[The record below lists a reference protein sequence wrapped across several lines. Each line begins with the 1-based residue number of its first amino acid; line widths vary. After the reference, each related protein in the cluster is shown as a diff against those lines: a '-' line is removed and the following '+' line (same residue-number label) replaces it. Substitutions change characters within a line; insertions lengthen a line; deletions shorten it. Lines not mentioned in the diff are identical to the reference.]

1 MVKAPTSLW
10 LCLKPIDTKIIE
22 IQVDVFFQKLELELK
37 RRSIWKHHLQYIY
50 LHIHFIS
57 CEYIPNPIKIYLHRH
72 PFTTS
77 IATSPYKSPEPPCQ
91 RPCRRTSHVA
101 GLGGDPV
108 RPIPWDDDWHI
119 FTYILVGVLFD
130 TKKCIGKYTSPMDP
144 MFFFWALLIENISLK
159 RRIQTSREQKCW
171 FSQNP
176 FPLFR
181 YSTNP
186 PSLFEKIWKD
196 VFSPPSSTIFFGQ
209 HRAQWCHL
217 GSAMPPERPSLLH
230 SAVGR
235 DDGKLLW

>member
-1 MVKAPTSLW
+1 MDPMGLEEKTPIPKRRDASWIYAALGCRWEVTWLFWDGVSPIASHSIRVGTCIVTSAW
-10 LCLKPIDTKIIE
+10 SKHQPVYGYASNPIDTKIIE

-130 TKKCIGKYTSPMDP
+130 TKN
-144 MFFFWALLIENISLK
+144 A
-159 RRIQTSREQKCW
+159 
-171 FSQNP
+171 
-176 FPLFR
+176 
-181 YSTNP
+181 
-186 PSLFEKIWKD
+186 
-196 VFSPPSSTIFFGQ
+196 
-209 HRAQWCHL
+209 
-217 GSAMPPERPSLLH
+217 
-230 SAVGR
+230 
-235 DDGKLLW
+235 